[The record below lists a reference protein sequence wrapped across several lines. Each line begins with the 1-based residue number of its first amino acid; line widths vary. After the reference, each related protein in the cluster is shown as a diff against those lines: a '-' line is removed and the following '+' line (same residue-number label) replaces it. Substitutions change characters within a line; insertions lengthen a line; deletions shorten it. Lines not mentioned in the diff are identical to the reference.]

1 MKKLKTA
8 DIVLTLLAAALL
20 IAFAAALPS
29 PMML

>member
-8 DIVLTLLAAALL
+8 DIILTLLAVALL